1 MAKKN
6 QHVVPLWGWW
16 AIKKEWSKKF
26 TTITETKAQAEKIAK
41 EIAKNNKSE
50 LIIHGKDWKIQSRN
64 SYWNDPH
71 PPKG

>member
-6 QHVVPLWGWW
+6 QHVVPLWNGW
-16 AIKKEWSKKF
+16 AIKGEWNKKY
-26 TTITETKAQAEKIAK
+26 TTIADTKAQAEKIAK

-50 LIIHGKDWKIQSRN
+50 LIVHWKDGKIQSRN